1 MTWQYVDRL
10 SRTDR
15 DMILTLVPEGAKV
28 LDLGCGD
35 CSLLNELVRKK
46 KIRGTGLDID
56 GMQLV
61 NGLASGLNVFQGDLD
76 EGLAEFPDQS
86 YDYVILN
93 QTLQVVKN
101 PTLVVEEVLRIGC
114 YGILGFPNFAQWRLR
129 SGLFFGGRAPK
140 SPALPFEWYNT
151 PNIRVLSIKDFF
163 DYCRKENIEV
173 VQRRYL
179 IGGRWVQSA
188 LWHAATNLLAQ
199 IGLFV
204 ITRHGPD
211 CTLMSHKKDGE
222 RFKKSYER

>member
-1 MTWQYVDRL
+1 MTPQYVDRL
-10 SRTDR
+10 SRADR
-15 DMILTLVPEGAKV
+15 EMILMLVPEGAKV

-56 GMQLV
+56 GMPLV

-101 PTLVVEEVLRIGC
+101 PALVVDEVLRIGC

-129 SGLFFGGRAPK
+129 RGLFFDGRAPK
-140 SPALPFEWYNT
+140 SPALPFEWYDT

-163 DYCRKENIEV
+163 DYCRKEKIDV
-173 VQRRYL
+173 VRQRYL
-179 IGGRWVQSA
+179 IGSRWVQSA
-188 LWHAATNLLAQ
+188 FWRAGANLLAQ

-204 ITRHGPD
+204 ITRNGPA
-211 CTLMSHKKDGE
+211 CT
-222 RFKKSYER
+222 RRNF

>member
-1 MTWQYVDRL
+1 MTSEYVDRL

-15 DMILTLVPEGAKV
+15 DMILTLVPEGARV

-56 GMQLV
+56 GMQLI

-101 PTLVVEEVLRIGC
+101 PMLVVNEVLRIGC
-114 YGILGFPNFAQWRLR
+114 YGILGFPNFAQWQLR
-129 SGLFFGGRAPK
+129 RGLFFGGRAPK

-151 PNIRVLSIKDFF
+151 PNIRVLSIKDFL
-163 DYCRKENIEV
+163 DYCRGEHIEI
-173 VQRRYL
+173 VQQRYL
-179 IGGRWVQSA
+179 IGSRWVRSA
-188 LWHAATNLLAQ
+188 VWKKATNLLAR
-199 IGLFV
+199 IGMFV
-204 ITRHGPD
+204 ITRQGLNCKRKPQ
-211 CTLMSHKKDGE
+211 G
-222 RFKKSYER
+222 

>member
-1 MTWQYVDRL
+1 MTNQYVDRL

-15 DMILTLVPEGAKV
+15 DMIMTLVPDGAKV

-35 CSLLNELVRKK
+35 CNLLNELVLKK
-46 KIRGTGLDID
+46 QIRGTGLDID
-56 GMQLV
+56 GMKLV

-101 PTLVVEEVLRIGC
+101 PILVLNEVLRIGC
-114 YGILGFPNFAQWRLR
+114 YGILGFPNFAQWQLR
-129 SGLFFGGRAPK
+129 RGTFFGGRAPK

-163 DYCRKENIEV
+163 DYCGKEKIDI
-173 VQRRYL
+173 VQQRYL
-179 IGGRWVQSA
+179 IGGRWVRSA
-188 LWHAATNLLAQ
+188 FWRSATNLLAH
-199 IGLFV
+199 IGLFM
-204 ITRHGPD
+204 ITRRNATCVG
-211 CTLMSHKKDGE
+211 
-222 RFKKSYER
+222 R

>member
-1 MTWQYVDRL
+1 MTNQYVDRL

-15 DMILTLVPEGAKV
+15 DMILTLVPEGSKV

-35 CSLLNELVRKK
+35 CSLLNELVRKR

-61 NGLASGLNVFQGDLD
+61 NGLASGLNVFHGDLD

-101 PTLVVEEVLRIGC
+101 PLLVVNEVLRIGC
-114 YGILGFPNFAQWRLR
+114 YGILGFPNFAQWQLR
-129 SGLFFGGRAPK
+129 RGIFFGGRAPK
-140 SPALPFEWYNT
+140 SPALPFEWYDT

-163 DYCRKENIEV
+163 DFCEKEKINI
-173 VQRRYL
+173 VQQRYL
-179 IGGRWVQSA
+179 IGGRWVRSTF
-188 LWHAATNLLAQ
+188 WRAATNLLAH
-199 IGLFV
+199 IGMFM
-204 ITRHGPD
+204 ITR
-211 CTLMSHKKDGE
+211 KDPTCVS
-222 RFKKSYER
+222 R

>member
-1 MTWQYVDRL
+1 MTSQYVDRL

-15 DMILTLVPEGAKV
+15 EMILTLVPEGAKV

-101 PTLVVEEVLRIGC
+101 PTLVVDEVLRIGR

-129 SGLFFGGRAPK
+129 RGLFFDGRAPK
-140 SPALPFEWYNT
+140 SPALPFEWYDT

-163 DYCRKENIEV
+163 DYCRKEKIDV
-173 VQRRYL
+173 VRQRYL
-179 IGGRWVQSA
+179 IGSRWVQSA
-188 LWHAATNLLAQ
+188 FWRAGANLLAQ

-204 ITRHGPD
+204 ITRNGPAITRRD
-211 CTLMSHKKDGE
+211 
-222 RFKKSYER
+222 F